1 MSFLSDDR
9 AVIKDKI
16 PGLCDIKP
24 FNQRSIYS
32 FNHYLLRRYFVSG
45 TVLGTLDTKLNKKN
59 QSCVGFQL
67 FPNS

>member
-1 MSFLSDDR
+1 MTLSLL
-9 AVIKDKI
+9 IKEA
-16 PGLCDIKP
+16 
-24 FNQRSIYS
+24 FIYS